1 MFLGGMFTIPKCV
14 VYDIVLPTLI
24 IVYCELMVKYP
35 SKT

>member
-1 MFLGGMFTIPKCV
+1 V